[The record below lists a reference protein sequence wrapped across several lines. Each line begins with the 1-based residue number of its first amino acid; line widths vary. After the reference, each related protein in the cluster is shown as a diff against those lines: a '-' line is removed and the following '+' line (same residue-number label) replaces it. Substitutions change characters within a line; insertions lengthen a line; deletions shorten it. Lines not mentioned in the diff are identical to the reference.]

1 TTTPLYY
8 MPLFETETEVYPEV
22 LHYGDEDTVVQIVE
36 GYELHLHQTTL
47 LPPRVLVRT
56 FKDGEPIDRVM
67 RTTGIR
73 KEIFCDDSNG
83 ATLMIRR
90 NRESNQTT
98 VVNLRYSTAAGL
110 DIQIKLT
117 AIVISS
123 PDQETYFKYTGNH
136 VNADQTLA
144 GFTLRL
150 ATGYIPGNFDF
161 AYLLTGMGC
170 VHDGD
175 PPPDYL
181 SDSPGAQDCPWDDGF
196 IMSYK
201 DGGQNHYMFS
211 QCCVA
216 QIKHL
221 LQRGSHNC
229 LLEQYNRPLKMDKRL
244 PGELLAPVDYC
255 RLRFPEIPYVWT
267 DANPADLMQ
276 CKIRCSYPVNPY
288 TGLYVYR
295 QANALDGTTCA
306 EGKGSVLGPTLFTV
320 YVDSITRIFSCFP
333 LLYADD
339 LTLLQPIHSPAD
351 YVSLQADLDICHRW
365 TELQN
370 LPVNAGKSHAMTFTG
385 LCRPR
390 QAPALSGGGFMS
402 TDFGFSQ
409 ATPQRKES
417 NRPDNVVP
425 CTIAQIHRMG
435 EGEDHMTVAGLE
447 VQYVTVVG
455 LVTHVDQQ
463 STKVSYTV
471 DDRTGPPLEGHIFA
485 TEPEE
490 QARILSQLVEGTY
503 VRVVGSVRSVDGR
516 RMLKT
521 FRAFGLTDLNE
532 LTMHLAEVIHTHMA
546 LLVDS
551 KKAPAEDRVNGG
563 GMVKPE
569 PMDTSTFGGGV
580 ANNSLGLEPKQN
592 MASGCLHTLLTA

>member
-1 TTTPLYY
+1 MGPLLRTLAVASCMVLAGTAPNRGTTTPLYY

-22 LHYGDEDTVVQIVE
+22 LHYGDENTVVQIVE
-36 GYELHLHQTTL
+36 GYELHLHHTAIF
-47 LPPRVLVRT
+47 PPRVLVRT

-67 RTTGIR
+67 RTTDIR

-98 VVNLRYSTAAGL
+98 VEGIIDNELRIMPNKDPNAKKNSHKVYRVKDKSSHVLDSILTNNQSLAEDISINEVTKRAIANKTIFVRPEVVVIVDSAHASRFRSRGDLLRYMGVFMNAVNLRYSTAAGL

-161 AYLLTGMGC
+161 AYLLTGRDIAQVTQSGSVHPAVAGVAYIGGACTVQRTGMGEDVPGTYDGVHVATHEMAHLMGC

-244 PGELLAPVDYC
+244 PGELLSPVDYC

-306 EGKGSVLGPTLFTV
+306 EGKRC
-320 YVDSITRIFSCFP
+320 I
-333 LLYADD
+333 
-339 LTLLQPIHSPAD
+339 
-351 YVSLQADLDICHRW
+351 
-365 TELQN
+365 
-370 LPVNAGKSHAMTFTG
+370 
-385 LCRPR
+385 
-390 QAPALSGGGFMS
+390 
-402 TDFGFSQ
+402 
-409 ATPQRKES
+409 
-417 NRPDNVVP
+417 
-425 CTIAQIHRMG
+425 
-435 EGEDHMTVAGLE
+435 
-447 VQYVTVVG
+447 
-455 LVTHVDQQ
+455 
-463 STKVSYTV
+463 
-471 DDRTGPPLEGHIFA
+471 
-485 TEPEE
+485 
-490 QARILSQLVEGTY
+490 
-503 VRVVGSVRSVDGR
+503 
-516 RMLKT
+516 
-521 FRAFGLTDLNE
+521 
-532 LTMHLAEVIHTHMA
+532 
-546 LLVDS
+546 
-551 KKAPAEDRVNGG
+551 NGVCG
-563 GMVKPE
+563 
-569 PMDTSTFGGGV
+569 
-580 ANNSLGLEPKQN
+580 
-592 MASGCLHTLLTA
+592 

>member
-1 TTTPLYY
+1 MWASLVKDTVSPRSEVLPSIDPIWNMWALRYGDYKYVQGSYGGGTTTPLYY

-22 LHYGDEDTVVQIVE
+22 LHYGDENTVVQIVE
-36 GYELHLHQTTL
+36 GYELHLHHTAIF
-47 LPPRVLVRT
+47 PPRVLVRT

-67 RTTGIR
+67 RTTDIR

-98 VVNLRYSTAAGL
+98 VEGIIDNELRIMPNKDPNAKKNSHKVYRVKDKSSHVLDSTNKTIFVRPEVVVIVDSAHASRFRSRGDLLRYMGVFMNA
-110 DIQIKLT
+110 
-117 AIVISS
+117 

-161 AYLLTGMGC
+161 AYLLTGRDIAQVTQSGSVHPAVAGVAYIGGACTVQRTGMGEDVPGTYDGVHVATHEMAHLMGC

-244 PGELLAPVDYC
+244 PGELLSPVDYC

-306 EGKGSVLGPTLFTV
+306 EGKRC
-320 YVDSITRIFSCFP
+320 I
-333 LLYADD
+333 
-339 LTLLQPIHSPAD
+339 
-351 YVSLQADLDICHRW
+351 
-365 TELQN
+365 
-370 LPVNAGKSHAMTFTG
+370 
-385 LCRPR
+385 
-390 QAPALSGGGFMS
+390 
-402 TDFGFSQ
+402 
-409 ATPQRKES
+409 
-417 NRPDNVVP
+417 
-425 CTIAQIHRMG
+425 
-435 EGEDHMTVAGLE
+435 
-447 VQYVTVVG
+447 
-455 LVTHVDQQ
+455 
-463 STKVSYTV
+463 
-471 DDRTGPPLEGHIFA
+471 
-485 TEPEE
+485 
-490 QARILSQLVEGTY
+490 
-503 VRVVGSVRSVDGR
+503 
-516 RMLKT
+516 
-521 FRAFGLTDLNE
+521 
-532 LTMHLAEVIHTHMA
+532 
-546 LLVDS
+546 
-551 KKAPAEDRVNGG
+551 NGVCG
-563 GMVKPE
+563 
-569 PMDTSTFGGGV
+569 
-580 ANNSLGLEPKQN
+580 
-592 MASGCLHTLLTA
+592 

>member
-1 TTTPLYY
+1 
-8 MPLFETETEVYPEV
+8 MAGQF
-22 LHYGDEDTVVQIVE
+22 GE
-36 GYELHLHQTTL
+36 G
-47 LPPRVLVRT
+47 
-56 FKDGEPIDRVM
+56 
-67 RTTGIR
+67 
-73 KEIFCDDSNG
+73 
-83 ATLMIRR
+83 
-90 NRESNQTT
+90 
-98 VVNLRYSTAAGL
+98 
-110 DIQIKLT
+110 
-117 AIVISS
+117 
-123 PDQETYFKYTGNH
+123 
-136 VNADQTLA
+136 
-144 GFTLRL
+144 
-150 ATGYIPGNFDF
+150 
-161 AYLLTGMGC
+161 
-170 VHDGD
+170 
-175 PPPDYL
+175 
-181 SDSPGAQDCPWDDGF
+181 
-196 IMSYK
+196 
-201 DGGQNHYMFS
+201 
-211 QCCVA
+211 
-216 QIKHL
+216 
-221 LQRGSHNC
+221 
-229 LLEQYNRPLKMDKRL
+229 
-244 PGELLAPVDYC
+244 
-255 RLRFPEIPYVWT
+255 
-267 DANPADLMQ
+267 
-276 CKIRCSYPVNPY
+276 
-288 TGLYVYR
+288 
-295 QANALDGTTCA
+295 
-306 EGKGSVLGPTLFTV
+306 
-320 YVDSITRIFSCFP
+320 
-333 LLYADD
+333 
-339 LTLLQPIHSPAD
+339 
-351 YVSLQADLDICHRW
+351 
-365 TELQN
+365 
-370 LPVNAGKSHAMTFTG
+370 
-385 LCRPR
+385 
-390 QAPALSGGGFMS
+390 GGGFMS

-551 KKAPAEDRVNGG
+551 KKAPAEDRVDGG

-592 MASGCLHTLLTA
+592 MVYELIRECRTPIGISLDEVCAKVKSLSRAAIKDVVEFLSNEGHIYTTMDDCHYKATDGF